1 MAEPFLLIL
10 FKVIWLNLI
19 ENIAY
24 DSTKQDWQAL
34 KVAIDEIKNNK
45 QVSQDLA
52 LALEK
57 SCYYSDKII
66 AEKCR
71 EELIKNSTFTQ
82 YRGAKIYKPPENDM
96 SIRKLEHKINFLEK
110 QLKQFGK
117 KLFAKKSFLN
127 PKDLEGL
134 SKEISQSSYEA
145 SEAAKKNA
153 WNQLWEELEKDCD
166 VNIYKAALR
175 TEEKGLSKSMFK
187 NFLIEIEPNEQLN
200 RIFKART
207 YRILHSIRDK
217 VY

>member
-10 FKVIWLNLI
+10 FKVIWQDLI

-34 KVAIDEIKNNK
+34 QFVIDEIKNSK

-57 SCYYSDKII
+57 SCYSSDKII

-71 EELIKNSTFTQ
+71 EELIKNSTYTQ
-82 YRGAKIYKPPENDM
+82 YRGAKIYKPPENDIG
-96 SIRKLEHKINFLEK
+96 IRKLENKINFLEK
-110 QLKQFGK
+110 ELKLFSK
-117 KLFAKKSFLN
+117 KLFAKKSFLTPN
-127 PKDLEGL
+127 SLESL
-134 SKEISQSSYEA
+134 LKEISQSSYEA

-166 VNIYKAALR
+166 VNIYKAILR
-175 TEEKGLSKSMFK
+175 SEEKGLRKSMFK

-207 YRILHSIRDK
+207 YLILHSIREK
-217 VY
+217 V